1 MEVRELMT
9 ADPTCCRPETTLQ
22 EAAKM
27 MADEDCGC
35 LPVVD
40 QDMRP
45 VGVIT
50 DRDITCRTVAQGK
63 NPLDLTVSDTMTS
76 PVISVSLDSN
86 IKECCH
92 LMEENQ
98 VRRLPVVDEN
108 GACCGMVAQADIALN
123 APEEMSGDLV
133 KGVSQETSSASAT
146 GR

>member
-1 MEVRELMT
+1 MQVRELMT
-9 ADPTCCRPETTLQ
+9 AEPTCCRPETSLQ

-40 QDMRP
+40 QDMKP

-50 DRDITCRTVAQGK
+50 DRDITCRTVAQGR
-63 NPLDLTVSDTMTS
+63 NPLDLTVSDAMTS
-76 PVISVSLDSN
+76 PVISVSSN
-86 IKECCH
+86 SDIHECCQ
-92 LMEENQ
+92 LMEDNQ
-98 VRRLPVVDEN
+98 VRRLPVVDES
-108 GACCGMVAQADIALN
+108 GSCCGMVAQADIALN

-133 KGVSQETSSASAT
+133 KGVSQESSSASTA